1 VTTPKTGGATHATA
15 RALAAALAA
24 ALTCATA
31 IAQEA
36 PGHAPL
42 ALAAAPGALQAWP
55 VQGRVYVIPGAGQN
69 VVVQVGESAIEV
81 VNAGAQGTSPGL
93 LAAIRQ
99 LSRKPIQFIIET
111 SADIDAVGGSMELAK
126 AGHMNTGQPGEPAG
140 AAVLAHLNVLNR
152 LTEQNLPGVKLP
164 TDSFEDDWSFFN
176 EEAVLLKHAPA
187 AHSDADSW
195 VFFRRSDVIV
205 TGPFFEPGRYPVI
218 DTAKGG
224 SIGGTLDVLNDI
236 IATMVP
242 RENEEGGTYVVPAR
256 GRICDHTD
264 IVNYRDALT
273 IIRDRVAYYAGKG
286 MSFEQVLAQKPSA
299 DYDGIYGSEEG
310 PWTTRM
316 FLEAVYKGVK
326 ATAARGKKSGVAQ

>member
-1 VTTPKTGGATHATA
+1 M
-15 RALAAALAA
+15 
-24 ALTCATA
+24 
-31 IAQEA
+31 AQEA
-36 PGHAPL
+36 PGRAPL
-42 ALAAAPGALQAWP
+42 AAAPAPGALQVWP
-55 VQGRVYVIPGAGQN
+55 VQGRVYVIAGAGQN

-81 VNAGAQGTSPGL
+81 VNAGAEGATPGV

-99 LSRKPIQFIIET
+99 LSRKPIQFVIET
-111 SADIDAVGGSMELAK
+111 SADSDAVGGSMELAK

-140 AAVLAHLNVLNR
+140 AAVLAQLNVLSR
-152 LTEQNLPGVKLP
+152 LTGQNLPGVKLP
-164 TDSFEDDWSFFN
+164 TDSFADEWSFFN
-176 EEAVLLKHAPA
+176 DEAVLLKHAPA
-187 AHSDADSW
+187 AHSDGDSW

-205 TGPFFEPGRYPVI
+205 TGPFFEPERYPVI

-224 SIGGTLDVLNDI
+224 SIGGTLDALNDI

-256 GRICDHTD
+256 GRVCDHTD

-286 MSFEQVLAQKPSA
+286 MSLEQVLAQKPSA

-326 ATAARGKKSGVAQ
+326 ATAARGKKSGVAK